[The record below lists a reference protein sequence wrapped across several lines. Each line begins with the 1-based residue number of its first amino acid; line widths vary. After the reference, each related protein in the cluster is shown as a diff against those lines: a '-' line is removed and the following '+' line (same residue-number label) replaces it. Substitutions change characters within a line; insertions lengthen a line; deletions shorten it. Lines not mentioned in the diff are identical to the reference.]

1 MNSLASVCF
10 LFSGSKTVYKKSVTS
25 PSCLSLARSSNATCC
40 LGPRTSCISSNKL
53 EKKKKDYSGF
63 YATCFVEV
71 SDLIVHI
78 FQYPQSIQSQYIN
91 TRIDDCVR
99 SGSYRHALRQRWF
112 HLWILQAFQTLK
124 PHGGKKA
131 NVMLHFYGVRQ
142 LEGCSTREMFRGSK
156 LPWFKIRQFNLTVTS
171 TFI

>member
-1 MNSLASVCF
+1 MFSFIRFKNGLLKKRYQPE
-10 LFSGSKTVYKKSVTS
+10 LFEFGQVIKRNM
-25 PSCLSLARSSNATCC
+25 LFRSQNIMYFFQQT
-40 LGPRTSCISSNKL
+40 RK
-53 EKKKKDYSGF
+53 EKKDYSGF

-131 NVMLHFYGVRQ
+131 NVVLHFNGVRQ

-156 LPWFKIRQFNLTVTS
+156 LPWLKIRQFNLTVTS

>member
-1 MNSLASVCF
+1 MFSFFRFKNGLQKKRYQPE
-10 LFSGSKTVYKKSVTS
+10 LFEFGQVIKRNM
-25 PSCLSLARSSNATCC
+25 LFRSQNIMYFFQQT
-40 LGPRTSCISSNKL
+40 RK
-53 EKKKKDYSGF
+53 EKKDYSGF

-156 LPWFKIRQFNLTVTS
+156 LPWLKIRQFNLTVTS

>member
-1 MNSLASVCF
+1 MCVF
-10 LFSGSKTVYKKSVTS
+10 LFPVQKRLTKKRYQPELFEFGQVIKRNM
-25 PSCLSLARSSNATCC
+25 LFRSQNIMYFFQQT
-40 LGPRTSCISSNKL
+40 RK
-53 EKKKKDYSGF
+53 EKKDYSGF

-156 LPWFKIRQFNLTVTS
+156 LPWLKIRQFNLTVTS

>member
-1 MNSLASVCF
+1 MFSFFRFKNGLQKKRYQPE
-10 LFSGSKTVYKKSVTS
+10 LFEFGQVIKRNM
-25 PSCLSLARSSNATCC
+25 LFRSQNIMYFFQQT
-40 LGPRTSCISSNKL
+40 RK
-53 EKKKKDYSGF
+53 EKKDYSGF

>member
-1 MNSLASVCF
+1 MNSLASV
-10 LFSGSKTVYKKSVTS
+10 FSFFRLKNGLQKSVTS

-91 TRIDDCVR
+91 TRTDDCVR

-131 NVMLHFYGVRQ
+131 NVMLHFYDVRQ

-156 LPWFKIRQFNLTVTS
+156 LPWLKIRQFNLTVKS